1 MRTGS
6 AEMTSYRDAASY
18 LEEIPKFTKKTELSH
33 TRRILERLGG
43 PDDSLRFIHVAG
55 TNGKGSVCAFLDA
68 AFREAGYHTAMFTSP
83 HLVRVNERFRIDGQD
98 VSDDRFAAAFDEV
111 MRAVRS
117 LQAEDAAFEHPTYFE
132 TLFLMGMILF
142 HDARPAPDV
151 VILETG
157 MGGRLDATNVI
168 RHPALCV
175 ITSISLDHTQYLGS
189 TIPGIAGEKAGII
202 KPGVP
207 VIYDA
212 GRSDASEV
220 ICARAAAVNSPAFPV
235 SPDDIRE
242 IRLDERGTAFAV
254 GGQIFHETV
263 LFIPEIAE
271 YQMMN
276 AALAYTALQV
286 WNRTQHGAEVSPEA
300 VRSGFAKMTWPCR
313 METVLPRVVVDG
325 AHNPDGVAQFIR
337 TVQRFHRTAEITLL
351 FGAVSDKNYDA
362 MIREMAEGI
371 RPERV
376 VTTKIAG
383 KREASEEIFAALFRQ
398 YGVKEVFSD
407 PSPARAFEIA
417 EALAGDG
424 MLFCAGSLYLA
435 GEIREEAMKI
445 REKSR
450 GNQR

>member
-1 MRTGS
+1 
-6 AEMTSYRDAASY
+6 MTYEEAVNYIEGIGKFASDTS
-18 LEEIPKFTKKTELSH
+18 LEHTDRLLDKLGHPENGKK
-33 TRRILERLGG
+33 I
-43 PDDSLRFIHVAG
+43 IHVAG
-55 TNGKGSVCAFLDA
+55 TNGKGSVCAYLRA
-68 AFREAGYHTAMFTSP
+68 MLMEGGYRVGFFTSP
-83 HLVRVNERFRIDGQD
+83 HLVRINERFQIGTEE
-98 VSDDRFAAAFDEV
+98 VDDDTF
-111 MRAVRS
+111 
-117 LQAEDAAFEHPTYFE
+117 LWAFEKVKEAIDEFLREGGTHPTYFE
-132 TLFLMGMILF
+132 TLFLMAALIF
-142 HDARPAPDV
+142 QKAETDYI
-151 VILETG
+151 ILEVG
-157 MGGRLDATNVI
+157 LGGRLDATNVI
-168 RHPALCV
+168 RHPLACI
-175 ITSISLDHTQYLGS
+175 ITSISLDHTEYLGD
-189 TIPGIAGEKAGII
+189 TTEKIAGEKAGII
-202 KPGVP
+202 KKGVP
-207 VIYDA
+207 VIFD
-212 GRSDASEV
+212 GND
-220 ICARAAAVNSPAFPV
+220 RAAAAVIRRRAEEMGCPWYELTRDCCRPV
-235 SPDDIRE
+235 STTTEGIAFDFTWKDE
-242 IRLDERGTAFAV
+242 KNGGSAETYRL
-254 GGQIFHETV
+254 QI
-263 LFIPEIAE
+263 PQIAE